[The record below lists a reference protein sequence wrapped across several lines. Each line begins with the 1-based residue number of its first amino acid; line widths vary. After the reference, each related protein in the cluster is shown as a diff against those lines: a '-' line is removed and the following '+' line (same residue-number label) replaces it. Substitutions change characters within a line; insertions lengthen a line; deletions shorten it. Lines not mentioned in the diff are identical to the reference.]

1 MNATVVR
8 RFTKDGRRK
17 VREWRNIERTVTTSQ
32 KHGLLRFNLIL
43 YLHFY
48 VRRPTR
54 DLLLIMIK
62 MKTIE
67 RAIGGDATM
76 LRCCCIILS
85 RHHVNITTKKK
96 ESQTKPNQTKTRQDA
111 VGVIPISLT
120 G

>member
-1 MNATVVR
+1 M
-8 RFTKDGRRK
+8 
-17 VREWRNIERTVTTSQ
+17 REWRNIERTVTTSQ

-67 RAIGGDATM
+67 RVIGGDATM
-76 LRCCCIILS
+76 VRCCCIILR

-96 ESQTKPNQTKTRQDA
+96 KAKPNQTKPKQDKDA
-111 VGVIPISLT
+111 VGVIPNAT